1 MEVFLDVVTANR
13 SALHSAGTGVHG
25 LNLLR
30 TVCDFRLKRNVQWA
44 ESQDSAQYKQVH
56 REEVANGT

>member
-1 MEVFLDVVTANR
+1 MEVFVDAVTADR
-13 SALHSAGTGVHG
+13 FALHNAGTDVHG

-30 TVCDFRLKRNVQWA
+30 SVCDFRLKCNVQWA

-56 REEVANGT
+56 QEEVTNGT